1 MVSLLVCIENLWHIN
16 HTVFPDFSKNMLP
29 TIGWIGTGIMGRSMA
44 MHLLKGGYTLNVFN
58 RTESKAADLVQSGAA
73 WRASPHEVAEY
84 SDIVFLMLGYPYEVR
99 ETVHEILEN
108 EGRTPSS
115 LPCIIVDMTTS
126 SPSLAVEIESMCRKR
141 DVIAL
146 DAPVSGG
153 DVGAKNATLS
163 IMMGGEEKTA
173 NDLMPIW
180 NLLGKTIVYHG
191 TAGSG
196 QHAKMVNQTLIAGN
210 MLGLCEALL
219 YAHHAGLDMDRVLQS
234 VSTGAAGSWSLAN
247 LAPRILKNDFA
258 PGFMIGHFLKDL
270 RIVLEEARRM
280 NLTLRGVALAEELYA
295 VAVKQGYAQDG
306 TQGLYRLL
314 DGNDRPAH
322 RPF

>member
-1 MVSLLVCIENLWHIN
+1 MQTL
-16 HTVFPDFSKNMLP
+16 
-29 TIGWIGTGIMGRSMA
+29 GWIGTGIMGRSMA
-44 MHLLKGGYTLNVFN
+44 MHLLQGGYTLNVFN
-58 RTESKAADLVQSGAA
+58 RTASKAADLVQGGAA
-73 WRASPHEVAEY
+73 WRESPCEVAEH
-84 SDIVFLMLGYPYEVR
+84 SDIVFLMLGYPLEVR
-99 ETVHEILEN
+99 ETVYEILERKS
-108 EGRTPSS
+108 GGHKPPGCPARPGV
-115 LPCIIVDMTTS
+115 IVDMTTS
-126 SPSLAVEIESMCRKR
+126 SPALAIEIETRCRKQNI
-141 DVIAL
+141 IAL

-153 DVGAKNATLS
+153 DIGAKNAILS
-163 IMMGGEEKTA
+163 IMVGGNEKAA

-247 LAPRILKNDFA
+247 LAPRILKQDFA
-258 PGFMIGHFLKDL
+258 PGFMIEHFLKDL
-270 RIVLEEARRM
+270 RIVLEEAKRM

-295 VAVKQGYAQDG
+295 AAVEQGYAKDG
-306 TQGLYRLL
+306 TQGLYRVL
-314 DGNDRPAH
+314 NCAQKSC
-322 RPF
+322 

>member
-1 MVSLLVCIENLWHIN
+1 M
-16 HTVFPDFSKNMLP
+16 
-29 TIGWIGTGIMGRSMA
+29 
-44 MHLLKGGYTLNVFN
+44 LNVFN
-58 RTESKAADLVQSGAA
+58 RTESKAADLVQRGAI
-73 WRASPHEVAEY
+73 WRASPREVAEH
-84 SDIVFLMLGYPYEVR
+84 SEIVFLMLGYPHEVA
-99 ETVHEILEN
+99 ETIAEILKS
-108 EGRTPSS
+108 GRRKSPGV
-115 LPCIIVDMTTS
+115 IVDMTTS
-126 SPSLAVEIESMCRKR
+126 SPGLAIKIEKICREQKI
-141 DVIAL
+141 VAL

-163 IMMGGEEKTA
+163 IMIGGDEKTA

-247 LAPRILKNDFA
+247 LAPRILKQDFA
-258 PGFMIGHFLKDL
+258 PGFMIEHFLKDL
-270 RIVLEEARRM
+270 RIVLEEAKRM
-280 NLTLRGVALAEELYA
+280 GLTLRGVALAEELYSAA
-295 VAVKQGYAQDG
+295 VEQGYAQEG

-314 DGNDRPAH
+314 SANNNSGDTL
-322 RPF
+322 

>member
-1 MVSLLVCIENLWHIN
+1 
-16 HTVFPDFSKNMLP
+16 MLP

-44 MHLLKGGYTLNVFN
+44 MHLLKGGYALNVFN
-58 RTESKAADLVQSGAA
+58 RTENKAADLVQSGAV
-73 WRASPHEVAEY
+73 WRSSPHEVAQY
-84 SDIVFLMLGYPYEVR
+84 SDIVFLMLGYPHEVC
-99 ETVHEILEN
+99 EVVYEILKNGEN
-108 EGRTPSS
+108 IPPARSGV
-115 LPCIIVDMTTS
+115 IVDMTTS
-126 SPSLAVEIESMCRKR
+126 LPSLAVKIETLCQQQN
-141 DVIAL
+141 VIAL

-163 IMMGGEEKTA
+163 IMIGGDEKTA

-219 YAHHAGLDMDRVLQS
+219 YAHRAGLDMDRVLQS
-234 VSTGAAGSWSLAN
+234 VSTGAAGSWSLTH
-247 LAPRILKNDFA
+247 LAPRILKEDFA
-258 PGFMIGHFLKDL
+258 PGFIIEHFLKDL
-270 RIVLEEARRM
+270 RIVLNEAKRM

-295 VAVKQGYAQDG
+295 AAVEQGYAHNG

-314 DGNDRPAH
+314 DRE
-322 RPF
+322 

>member
-1 MVSLLVCIENLWHIN
+1 MQ
-16 HTVFPDFSKNMLP
+16 

-44 MHLLKGGYTLNVFN
+44 MHLLKGGYALNVFN
-58 RTESKAADLVQSGAA
+58 RTESKAADLVQSGAV
-73 WRASPHEVAEY
+73 WRSSPCEVAEH
-84 SDIVFLMLGYPYEVR
+84 SDIVFLMLGYPHEVR
-99 ETVHEILEN
+99 EIICKILDERKSS
-108 EGRTPSS
+108 GRKSAGV
-115 LPCIIVDMTTS
+115 IVDMTTS
-126 SPSLAVEIESMCRKR
+126 SPGLAVEIEALCREQN
-141 DVIAL
+141 VVAL

-163 IMMGGEEKTA
+163 IMIGGDEKTA
-173 NDLMPIW
+173 SDLMPIW

-210 MLGLCEALL
+210 MLGLCEALI
-219 YAHHAGLDMDRVLQS
+219 YAHSAGLDMDRVLQS

-247 LAPRILKNDFA
+247 LAPRILKHDFA
-258 PGFMIGHFLKDL
+258 PGFMIEHFLKDL
-270 RIVLEEARRM
+270 RIVLEEAKRM

-295 VAVKQGYAQDG
+295 AAVEQGYAQDG

-314 DGNDRPAH
+314 SPPSFAQCSHSKAVLRSD
-322 RPF
+322 

>member
-1 MVSLLVCIENLWHIN
+1 MQ
-16 HTVFPDFSKNMLP
+16 

-44 MHLLKGGYTLNVFN
+44 MHLLKGGYALNVFN
-58 RTESKAADLVQSGAA
+58 RTESKAADIVQSGAA
-73 WRASPHEVAEY
+73 WCASPHEVAEH
-84 SDIVFLMLGYPYEVR
+84 SDIIFLMLGYPHEVR
-99 ETVHEILEN
+99 ETICKILFARKS
-108 EGRTPSS
+108 EGHKPSCS
-115 LPCIIVDMTTS
+115 PAIIVDMTTS
-126 SPSLAVEIESMCRKR
+126 SPGLAVEIEALCREQNI
-141 DVIAL
+141 IAL

-163 IMMGGEEKTA
+163 IMIGGDEKTA

-219 YAHHAGLDMDRVLQS
+219 YAHSAGLDMDRVLRS
-234 VSTGAAGSWSLAN
+234 VSTGAAGSWSLTN
-247 LAPRILKNDFA
+247 LAPRILKQDFA
-258 PGFMIGHFLKDL
+258 PGFMIEHFLKDL
-270 RIVLEEARRM
+270 RIVLEEATRM
-280 NLTLRGVALAEELYA
+280 NLALRGVALAEELYA
-295 VAVKQGYAQDG
+295 AAVEQGYAKDG

-314 DGNDRPAH
+314 SAGV
-322 RPF
+322 